1 MVNPDTGRQW
11 RRAWRYIAANQ
22 AAPARAELEAILL
35 RDPADVRARI
45 ALSGVH
51 ASQDRLRAA
60 ARLVREAAA
69 VPTGDPAQLL
79 DLAGAALR
87 VGEIVVAR
95 ELLGRPAIAASV
107 APAVWVAAAGCWQLL
122 GEHQAAL
129 AAIERAACA
138 GASGCEL
145 HFQRA
150 VELGCNGDLAGAESE
165 FERCIG
171 IGPPLGQAFVQL
183 AQLHGHTS
191 ERNHLAAIEAA
202 LPQVAGDN
210 TSTAALLFARYRE
223 LEDVGRHAEA
233 WQALQR
239 ANALTRV
246 HAAHDAAREAA
257 VFERMLATCTPEFLY
272 SAAATDVA
280 GSQPIFVIGMP
291 RSGTTL
297 LERILGNHSQVES
310 AGELAAFGQAMILAV
325 DHWLP
330 GLIPDEIVLARLPQ
344 VDWAKVAR
352 RYLAQSQWRARGKR
366 FYVDKL
372 PRNWMWAGLIH
383 KALPQAR
390 ILNLVRAP
398 MDVCFSNWRACLG
411 DGPEFAYACDLD
423 ALAAHYRQ
431 YRRVLAGWHR
441 AMPGVILDVEYAR
454 LTREPE
460 AVAREVFEFCGL
472 PYEAG
477 CTDLTRNQTPSATLS
492 MAQVRQPIQARSSR
506 EWVPY
511 TDELAGLA
519 AALAAAQIPGT
530 DGAGVAV
537 DARRPILGLQ
547 PHG

>member
-22 AAPARAELEAILL
+22 AAPAQAELEAILL
-35 RDPADVRARI
+35 RDPTDMRARI

-69 VPTGDPAQLL
+69 LPTGDPAQVLE
-79 DLAGAALR
+79 LAGAAIR

-95 ELLGRPAIAASV
+95 ELLGHPAIAASTV
-107 APAVWVAAAGCWQLL
+107 PQVWVAAAACWQLL

-129 AAIERAACA
+129 AAIERAAKA
-138 GASGCEL
+138 GASGREL
-145 HFQRA
+145 HFQRG
-150 VELGCNGDLAGAESE
+150 VERGSNGDLAGAESE
-165 FERCIG
+165 FERCIN
-171 IGPPLGQAFVQL
+171 IDPPLGQAFVQL
-183 AQLHGHTS
+183 AQLHAHTS
-191 ERNHLAAIEAA
+191 QRNHLAAIDAA
-202 LPQVAGDN
+202 LSKVATDGQ
-210 TSTAALLFARYRE
+210 SAAALLFARYQE

-239 ANALTRV
+239 ANALTR
-246 HAAHDAAREAA
+246 AHSAYDAAREAA
-257 VFERMLATCTPEFLY
+257 VFERMLAICTPAFLG
-272 SAAATDVA
+272 SVAATHVA
-280 GSQPIFVIGMP
+280 GPQPVFVIGMP

-310 AGELAAFGQAMILAV
+310 AGELAAFAQAMTLAV

-330 GLIPDEIVLARLPQ
+330 GLVPDEALLARLPQ
-344 VDWAKVAR
+344 VDWVRVAR
-352 RYLAQSQWRARGKR
+352 RYLAQSQWRAHGKP

-383 KALPQAR
+383 KALPCAR
-390 ILNLVRAP
+390 ILNLVRDP
-398 MDVCFSNWRACLG
+398 MDACFSNWRACLG

-423 ALAAHYRQ
+423 ALVAHYRQ
-431 YRRVLAGWHR
+431 YRQVLAHWHR

-472 PYEAG
+472 RYEAG
-477 CTDLTRNQTPSATLS
+477 CADLTRNPTPSATLS
-492 MAQVRQPIQARSSR
+492 MAQVRQPIHARSSR
-506 EWVPY
+506 QWAPY
-511 TDELAGLA
+511 ADELAGLS
-519 AALAAAQIPGT
+519 AALAAAQISTAGGARAPG
-530 DGAGVAV
+530 
-537 DARRPILGLQ
+537 DARHQNQELQ